1 MSMMR
6 LSEAARAIPAELRGE
21 DRIFEAVSTD
31 TRSLAPQALFVA
43 LKGERFD
50 GHDFLAQ
57 AAEQR
62 AAGAL
67 VQKSGLGA
75 PDSGLALPL
84 LIVDNTRLALGS
96 PAGYL

>member
-21 DRIFEAVSTD
+21 DRVFDAVSTD
-31 TRSLAPQALFVA
+31 TRALVPQALFVA

-57 AAEQR
+57 AAAKR

-67 VQKSGLGA
+67 VQE
-75 PDSGLALPL
+75 
-84 LIVDNTRLALGS
+84 TGS
-96 PAGYL
+96 RIQD